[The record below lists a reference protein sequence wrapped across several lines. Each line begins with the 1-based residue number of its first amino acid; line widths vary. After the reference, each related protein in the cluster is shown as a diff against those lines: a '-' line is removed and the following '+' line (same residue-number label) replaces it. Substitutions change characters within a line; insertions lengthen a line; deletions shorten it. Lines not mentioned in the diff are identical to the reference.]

1 MNIIINDKQNF
12 WLNDNF
18 ISLISDISI
27 IPNSKMKF
35 EEKLNTITRFIIL
48 TSILG
53 FLFTQNINI
62 LISGIFCIFFIILVY
77 YFQKDIQENF
87 INVSTNS
94 NSNFE
99 EQSTKKKNNIPL
111 KKILKEDFYKND
123 KKNPFGNVL
132 LTEINDTPNRK
143 SAPPS
148 FNLEVEKRNTNN
160 VKEAIQYLNPE
171 IINTNKQLFGD
182 MWQNFELDQSNRVF
196 FSNANT
202 KITNDQGAFAKFL
215 FGDLISAKEGNQFA
229 LLQDNYRYNLY

>member
-1 MNIIINDKQNF
+1 MNIIINDKQSF

-35 EEKLNTITRFIIL
+35 EEKLNALTRFIIL
-48 TSILG
+48 LSILG
-53 FLFTQNINI
+53 FLFTQNKNI
-62 LISGIFCIFFIILVY
+62 LISGIFCIFFVILVY

-99 EQSTKKKNNIPL
+99 EKKMKKNNIPL
-111 KKILKEDFYKND
+111 KKILKEDFYQNN

-160 VKEAIQYLNPE
+160 VKDAIQYLNPE